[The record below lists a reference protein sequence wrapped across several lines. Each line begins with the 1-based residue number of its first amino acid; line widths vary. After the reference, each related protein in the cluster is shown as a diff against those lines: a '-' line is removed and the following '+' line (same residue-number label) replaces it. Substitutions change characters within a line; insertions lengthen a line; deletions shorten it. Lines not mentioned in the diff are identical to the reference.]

1 MCSKV
6 LNGHI
11 ILTDTSIT
19 TILAPEMTYTPVFMQ
34 MSLTV
39 EERLDRIEQ
48 LLRGQK
54 NVLNFSE
61 ACDFTGIS
69 PSYMYKLTHNA
80 RIPHYQPHGKNVYF
94 LREELEQWLLQDPVR
109 TAEQKDR
116 EATEFVLRKRR
127 PR

>member
-1 MCSKV
+1 MSKV

-80 RIPHYQPHGKNVYF
+80 RIPHYKPHGKNVYF
-94 LREELEQWLLQDPVR
+94 LREELEQWLLQNPVR

>member
-1 MCSKV
+1 
-6 LNGHI
+6 
-11 ILTDTSIT
+11 
-19 TILAPEMTYTPVFMQ
+19 MQ

-54 NVLNFSE
+54 
-61 ACDFTGIS
+61 
-69 PSYMYKLTHNA
+69 
-80 RIPHYQPHGKNVYF
+80 
-94 LREELEQWLLQDPVR
+94 
-109 TAEQKDR
+109 KDR

>member
-80 RIPHYQPHGKNVYF
+80 RIPHYKPHGKNVYF
-94 LREELEQWLLQDPVR
+94 LREELEQWLLQNPVR